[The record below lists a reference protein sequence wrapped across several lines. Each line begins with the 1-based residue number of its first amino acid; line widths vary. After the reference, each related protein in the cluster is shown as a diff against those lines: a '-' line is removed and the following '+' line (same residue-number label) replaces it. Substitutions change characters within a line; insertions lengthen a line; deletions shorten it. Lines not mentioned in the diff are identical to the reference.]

1 MAPKTSQ
8 KQQYKFYS
16 NFTLKFYSKETI
28 IIIFMLIVMQPML
41 LHKQH
46 YFVILTYLFVSSFY
60 DVDCDVVKWIKSMV
74 DFSILS
80 SAWIEIC

>member
-1 MAPKTSQ
+1 
-8 KQQYKFYS
+8 
-16 NFTLKFYSKETI
+16 
-28 IIIFMLIVMQPML
+28 MLIVMQPML

-46 YFVILTYLFVSSFY
+46 QFVVLTYLFVSSFY

-74 DFSILS
+74 DFSNLS

>member
-16 NFTLKFYSKETI
+16 NLTLEFYSKDTI
-28 IIIFMLIVMQPML
+28 IIIFKFIVMQPM
-41 LHKQH
+41 HKQH
-46 YFVILTYLFVSSFY
+46 QFVVLTYLFVSSFY

-74 DFSILS
+74 DFSNLS